1 MKKLGLSIIAFLFL
15 VLSSIDSQAHKVE
28 NLKVKQL
35 KNKISVLYDITQE
48 KLGEQFHVN
57 LYYSTDGGSTFKG
70 PLDSLKGDFGNGI
83 TGGTDKVIVW
93 DVLAEVPNLI
103 GENIVFK
110 VEAQPAG
117 VVYPTD
123 QTEGFNFE
131 LRDCKRQNGSIEVE
145 MKITNTGD
153 QRDLRVPNRL
163 VRLYDFNNTRLE
175 AQSSFIGAVKGT
187 ERHSQPQAT
196 FKKNQT
202 VYAKFI
208 YHAPPTESSR
218 MKILQ
223 IGFDALEITYGLDV
237 NPGKV
242 EFRDFPVSSGR
253 SGYLTEATSQPQA
266 FKIGDKIQKPK
277 DTEAPVFTF
286 TKPAL
291 DNDKP
296 PVIETST
303 LKITGNVT
311 DESGVFHFKVNN
323 IPVDLENGKQF
334 STTVNLKEGFN
345 EIIVNAADIEENS
358 IEKKYVVLH
367 LPSKNAGKEKL
378 REIAK
383 REAET
388 KQTLSEGA
396 YYALIIGENEYDD
409 PLITDLDNPINDAQ
423 KLKNALAAHYNFSEN
438 NITVLENATRGDIMT
453 ALDRLNDQLTE
464 QDNVLIFYAGHGYW
478 DAENEVGY
486 WLPTDSRHDNTANW
500 FRNSTLREYIHSF
513 DSRHTLVIADA
524 CFSGSIFKTRKAFAD
539 APQTILD
546 LYKLPSRKAMTSG
559 NLREVPDQSV
569 FIEYLIKRL
578 TENQKKYITTEEL
591 FNSFK
596 VAVMNNSP
604 NEPQFGD
611 IKNTGDEG
619 GDFIFVRKDLN

>member
-1 MKKLGLSIIAFLFL
+1 
-15 VLSSIDSQAHKVE
+15 
-28 NLKVKQL
+28 
-35 KNKISVLYDITQE
+35 
-48 KLGEQFHVN
+48 
-57 LYYSTDGGSTFKG
+57 
-70 PLDSLKGDFGNGI
+70 
-83 TGGTDKVIVW
+83 
-93 DVLAEVPNLI
+93 
-103 GENIVFK
+103 
-110 VEAQPAG
+110 
-117 VVYPTD
+117 
-123 QTEGFNFE
+123 
-131 LRDCKRQNGSIEVE
+131 
-145 MKITNTGD
+145 
-153 QRDLRVPNRL
+153 
-163 VRLYDFNNTRLE
+163 
-175 AQSSFIGAVKGT
+175 
-187 ERHSQPQAT
+187 
-196 FKKNQT
+196 
-202 VYAKFI
+202 
-208 YHAPPTESSR
+208 